1 MRKQEMKYFDGLVG
15 LMREKNTCY
24 KFDVLSVAYSGVNY
38 KSFYDAISK
47 IHSPVC
53 PHFSNHNP
61 I

>member
-1 MRKQEMKYFDGLVG
+1 MKYFDGLVG